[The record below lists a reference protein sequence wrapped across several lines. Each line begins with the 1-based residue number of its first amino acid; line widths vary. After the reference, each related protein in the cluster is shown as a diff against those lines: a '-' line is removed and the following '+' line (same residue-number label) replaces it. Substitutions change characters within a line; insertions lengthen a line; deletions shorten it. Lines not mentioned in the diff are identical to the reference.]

1 MKNSQD
7 IGLPKCLLKKKE
19 TFFKLKTFLKK
30 GIAFR
35 KELCYDNSCCDM
47 IALKREVATLHIC
60 RFSVERMSS

>member
-1 MKNSQD
+1 MFIEEKRNILQT
-7 IGLPKCLLKKKE
+7 E
-19 TFFKLKTFLKK
+19 NFLKK